1 MDKFHEMKK
10 EIAVAFGS
18 MVCGQP
24 DNTADGIHGALADV
38 LENGTYEQGAQ
49 AVMMA
54 AQWMWADCEERYH
67 ASMPAAK

>member
-10 EIAVAFGS
+10 EVAVAFGA
-18 MVCGQP
+18 MCCGP
-24 DNTADGIHGALADV
+24 IENTADGIHGALADI
-38 LENGTYEQGAQ
+38 LEHGTYEDGAK

-67 ASMPAAK
+67 ASTPTVK